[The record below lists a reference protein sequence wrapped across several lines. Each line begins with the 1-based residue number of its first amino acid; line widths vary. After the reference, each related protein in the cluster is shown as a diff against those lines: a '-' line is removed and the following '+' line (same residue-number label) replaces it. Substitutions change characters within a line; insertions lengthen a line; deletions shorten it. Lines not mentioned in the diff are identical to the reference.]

1 MPQFVFPPPNLVGDQ
16 FDAAAIP
23 TRDARSY
30 ALRAL
35 RRFLGL
41 LIFARPGDKPQGGAR
56 GAPLRFI
63 VPFDNIHIYQPDSI
77 EEAGLP
83 GIGIRPA
90 RGRHEAYGLGP
101 AQEIDGTQDVYGP
114 GSFLVRKSDWVE
126 QIAIEVLGAED
137 AMRTALKAGIEEAL
151 TNGEESYALRLKL
164 PAYYDQIAT
173 FSSDE
178 GEVLE
183 DDPVFKN
190 RRRADL
196 YVTMTVPEVAL
207 VRAPDFDPSVVTDVG
222 VNVDTSLPVE
232 TNP

>member
-1 MPQFVFPPPNLVGDQ
+1 MSQFVFPPPDLVDEQ
-16 FDAAAIP
+16 FDAATSP
-23 TRDARSY
+23 TRDARMY

-35 RRFLGL
+35 RRFMGL
-41 LIFARPGDKPQGGAR
+41 LVFARPGDKPSGGKR
-56 GAPLRFI
+56 GPPVRFV
-63 VPFDNIHIYQPDSI
+63 VPFENIHVYQPDSI
-77 EEAGLP
+77 EDAGLP

-90 RGRHEAYGLGP
+90 RGRHEPYGLGP
-101 AQEIDGTQDVYGP
+101 AQEIDGTADVYGP
-114 GSFLVRKSDWVE
+114 GTFLVRKSDWVE

-137 AMRTALKAGIEEAL
+137 ATRTALKAGLEEAL
-151 TNGEESYALRLKL
+151 TNGETSYALRLRL
-164 PAYYDQIAT
+164 PSYYDQIAT

-207 VRAPDFDPSVVTDVG
+207 VRAPDFEPSVDVDVTTEVQA
-222 VNVDTSLPVE
+222 VVTTSR
-232 TNP
+232 T

>member
-1 MPQFVFPPPNLVGDQ
+1 MSQFVFPPPELVGDQ

-23 TRDARSY
+23 TRDARTY

-35 RRFLGL
+35 RRFMGL
-41 LIFARPGDKPQGGAR
+41 LIFARPGDKPPGAR
-56 GAPLRFI
+56 RGPPLRFV
-63 VPFDNIHIYQPDSI
+63 VPYENIHVYQPDNI
-77 EEAGLP
+77 TDAGLP

-101 AQEIDGTQDVYGP
+101 AQEIDGTADVYGP
-114 GSFLVRKSDWVE
+114 GTFLIRKSDWVE

-137 AMRTALKAGIEEAL
+137 AMRTALKAGLEEAL
-151 TNGEESYALRLKL
+151 TNGEDSYALQLRL
-164 PAYYDQIAT
+164 PAYYNQVAT
-173 FSSDE
+173 FASDE

-183 DDPVFKN
+183 DDPVFRN

-207 VRAPDFDPSVVTDVG
+207 VRAPDFDPSVVVEVTAEARAVASK
-222 VNVDTSLPVE
+222 TSA
-232 TNP
+232 